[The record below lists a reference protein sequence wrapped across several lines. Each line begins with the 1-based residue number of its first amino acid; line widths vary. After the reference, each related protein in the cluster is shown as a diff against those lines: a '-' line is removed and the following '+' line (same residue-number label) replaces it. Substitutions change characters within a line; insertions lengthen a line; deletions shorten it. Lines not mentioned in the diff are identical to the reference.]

1 MEKITSR
8 TNPKI
13 KYACSLKKSNV
24 SKAERKVL
32 CEGLRLCEDIAGNGV
47 FIETAF
53 ITESAFN
60 TAKCGNIID
69 KSKYT
74 YIVDE
79 AVADKL
85 SDTKNAQ
92 GIFVVCALPEMKSE
106 LLFSGKYI
114 FLENIGNPGN
124 LGTIIRTAEAFGLSG
139 AVISGSCNPFSSKA
153 VRASMGAVFRFPIIE
168 TEDKLSFIENA
179 IKNGMKF
186 YCAVVDSSADDIS
199 KIQSEGG
206 VIAAVGN
213 EANGLSDEILALG
226 EALTIHMSGRAES
239 LNASQAATV
248 IMYELSK

>member
-24 SKAERKVL
+24 SKAEKKVL
-32 CEGLRLCEDIAGNGV
+32 CEGLRLCEDIAENGV

-53 ITESAFN
+53 ITESAFD
-60 TAKCGNIID
+60 AGKCGNIIG

-74 YIVDE
+74 YIIDE

-85 SDTKNAQ
+85 SDTKTAQ
-92 GIFVVCALPEMKSE
+92 GIFVVCTLPETQSE
-106 LLFSGKYI
+106 VSPSGKYI
-114 FLENIGNPGN
+114 FLENVSDPGN

-139 AVISGSCNPFSSKA
+139 AVLSGTCNPFSSKA

-168 TEDKLSFIENA
+168 AEDKISFIENA

-186 YCAVVDSSADDIS
+186 YCAVVDSSADDVSRIKGES
-199 KIQSEGG
+199 GA
-206 VIAAVGN
+206 IAAVGN
-213 EANGLSDEILALG
+213 EANGLSEELVALG
-226 EALTIHMSGRAES
+226 ESVTIHMSGRAES

-248 IMYELSK
+248 LMYELSK